1 MDPLVALA
9 VLASLLLLTGI
20 LAVVQ
25 VRRSRFTRRY
35 DAASRQTERV
45 DPAELGV
52 SKLGDRATI
61 VQFSTDFCAR
71 CPSVRR
77 AISELVAGT
86 ASVEFVHVDLTH
98 RPQLASKYRLLQ
110 TPTVLI
116 LDDAGVPRSRLSGA
130 ITRDRIAH
138 EMRALF
144 GDPHA

>member
-1 MDPLVALA
+1 MIAGA
-9 VLASLLLLTGI
+9 VLVSLLLLTGI

-25 VRRSRFTRRY
+25 VRRSRLTRRY
-35 DAASRQTERV
+35 DAASGPTERV

-61 VQFSTDFCAR
+61 VQFSTEFCAR

-77 AISELVAGT
+77 VISELVAGT
-86 ASVEFVHVDLTH
+86 VSVDFVHVDLTH

-138 EMRALF
+138 EVRALT